1 LISHVLTEE
10 PNMNMLYEYLN
21 RWARK
26 TAADPITLDDSAG
39 SAIDRAMKAL
49 AESDAQRRALFDR
62 DSPTARKNLEE
73 LVKQLPAAQDL
84 PSGPVPVT
92 VPYGRVIDA
101 VDKAQRHADAIMAPA
116 PTKDEIAEAR
126 KRTPR
131 GRMDEYLRRMAA
143 RQSEN
148 DLAKMDDRSEEATA
162 ATDEY
167 VRRMAA
173 RQSEND
179 LAKMDDRSG
188 DATAETD
195 NYVLDRK
202 ARQSE
207 GQKKPGKYPWRFP
220 DVSRRNMAVAGG
232 AAALGSSAL
241 VYLLMRKRRR
251 KNKPAVPRKAL
262 A

>member
-1 LISHVLTEE
+1 LISRVLTGE

-21 RWARK
+21 RRALK
-26 TAADPITLDDSAG
+26 TAADPITLDDSAL
-39 SAIDRAMKAL
+39 SVLDESRKAL
-49 AESDAQRRALFDR
+49 AEKDAQRRALFSS
-62 DSPTARKNLEE
+62 DSQTYQKNLEE
-73 LVKQLPAAQDL
+73 LTKQLPVAPDL
-84 PSGPVPVT
+84 PPRSMSIT

-101 VDKAQRHADAIMAPA
+101 VDKAQRHADATRAPA

-162 ATDEY
+162 ATDNY

-179 LAKMDDRSG
+179 LAKMDARRW
-188 DATAETD
+188 DAAAADE
-195 NYVLDRK
+195 YVRRMA
-202 ARQSE
+202 AR
-207 GQKKPGKYPWRFP
+207 
-220 DVSRRNMAVAGG
+220 RRTMAVAGG
-232 AAALGSSAL
+232 AAALGSAAL
-241 VYLLMRKRRR
+241 IYFLMRKRRR
-251 KNKPAVPRKAL
+251 KNKPAAPRKAL